1 MMKFLTNTEEIV
13 YQTNFLLYCLIFTM
27 QIILTVFTVVVFDVH
42 FSSYFAYNRCLSVNK
57 EFKNRTP
64 QTTVLLQ
71 LPDEYNLNSS
81 V

>member
-1 MMKFLTNTEEIV
+1 MKLLTDTEETV

-27 QIILTVFTVVVFDVH
+27 QIILTIFTVVVFDVH
-42 FSSYFAYNRCLSVNK
+42 FSSYFAYNRYLSVKK
-57 EFKNRTP
+57 EFKIAP
-64 QTTVLLQ
+64 LKLLLQ